1 MFVEERLTVICFRL
15 LRRSGFE
22 VVHMLGKRFICRQ
35 LRGLPA
41 RVTASALPLIQG
53 GSGGNGNGARVHPM
67 DPPVHAG
74 GFFFFFCWT
83 RQAVDAAFQGHA
95 FGARPMQI
103 WLPTAARTFFERR
116 AGYGS

>member
-1 MFVEERLTVICFRL
+1 MFVEERLTGICFRL

-22 VVHMLGKRFICRQ
+22 VVHMLGERFICRQ

-67 DPPVHAG
+67 DPPAG
-74 GFFFFFCWT
+74 FSFSFCWT

-103 WLPTAARTFFERR
+103 WLPTAA
-116 AGYGS
+116 